1 MKYKTKEILGYG
13 LGLTPLSKNQF
24 YNLLGCVIVGWKL
37 ISMPNKSEYKPYFV
51 VYPLW
56 EDSLAKCMNSP
67 LLLMSL
73 KTNGVDT

>member
-1 MKYKTKEILGYG
+1 MT
-13 LGLTPLSKNQF
+13 
-24 YNLLGCVIVGWKL
+24 VGWEL

-56 EDSLAKCMNSP
+56 ENSLAKCMNSP

-73 KTNGVDT
+73 KKWCRHVVLTYDIEQKVASKNKKIQQRLPTTEI